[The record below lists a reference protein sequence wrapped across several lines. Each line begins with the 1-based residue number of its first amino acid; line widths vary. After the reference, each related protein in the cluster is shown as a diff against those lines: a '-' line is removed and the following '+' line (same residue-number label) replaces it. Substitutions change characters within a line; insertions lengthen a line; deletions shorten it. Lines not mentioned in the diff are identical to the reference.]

1 MEFYKEK
8 PSVLVGR
15 NANGGR
21 HSENQYEKSSKNW
34 INLSYHPAIA
44 FLLIF
49 PKNLT
54 SFSPDICSKMFIPT
68 EFTIPKKWK
77 QPKCPS
83 IDEEIMKVLQIDT
96 VEHYSAVRENET

>member
-1 MEFYKEK
+1 
-8 PSVLVGR
+8 
-15 NANGGR
+15 
-21 HSENQYEKSSKNW
+21 
-34 INLSYHPAIA
+34 
-44 FLLIF
+44 
-49 PKNLT
+49 
-54 SFSPDICSKMFIPT
+54 MFIPT